1 MVAIIVCFVGLTTLF
16 PFTLTY
22 SELSVT
28 LVSLRSPIKIS
39 DLLHLYFNVLTHS
52 ESSTKS
58 KSNSKFHISQKTVL
72 LLMRMKFL
80 QYSEIPK
87 ITQAFTVEYISENCL
102 LSFDQRAESG
112 ALEVEIH
119 SSTAVGNIV
128 LLAQSRLVRH
138 LPSPVFSQLA

>member
-28 LVSLRSPIKIS
+28 LVSLLSPIKIS

-52 ESSTKS
+52 ESLTKS
-58 KSNSKFHISQKTVL
+58 KLNSKFQISQKTVL

-102 LSFDQRAESG
+102 LSFD
-112 ALEVEIH
+112 
-119 SSTAVGNIV
+119 
-128 LLAQSRLVRH
+128 
-138 LPSPVFSQLA
+138 